1 MARRRRPP
9 RAGAISELPPLKIF
23 SQIVALQA
31 LYYIFAFILLLFTAL
46 VAGTPFTL
54 DLVFGWS
61 QVRGDTT
68 QGWLL
73 GFIWILDGGL
83 LIGISQVLLISRS
96 KLVPD
101 FSISLHLIHL
111 VVVYLYTSA
120 LPQHAAWYVTNVL
133 SSVLCILLAT
143 WGCQYRE
150 LKPIAFGGHG
160 SSSSASNQNNNSH
173 NNNSNDNEDDQ
184 GGGGVGGD
192 EEQGFTRGRGRGRG
206 RDGGGEYEMVN
217 ILPSGSGSGTGSR
230 GAAATTTTTTTTTN
244 DERRID

>member
-9 RAGAISELPPLKIF
+9 RPGALSELPPLKIL
-23 SQIVALQA
+23 SQILALQA
-31 LYYIFAFILLLFTAL
+31 LYYIFAFVLLLFTTL

-83 LIGISQVLLISRS
+83 LIALSIIALISRS

-101 FSISLHLIHL
+101 FALTLHFIHL
-111 VVVYLYTSA
+111 VVTYFYTGHT
-120 LPQHAAWYVTNVL
+120 LPSHTAWWITMFS
-133 SSVLCILLAT
+133 SSVICILLAT

-150 LKPIAFGGHG
+150 LKPITFGGH
-160 SSSSASNQNNNSH
+160 SSSNTNNNQNNAQQ
-173 NNNSNDNEDDQ
+173 EQ
-184 GGGGVGGD
+184 GAEGD
-192 EEQGFTRGRGRGRG
+192 EEEGFSRGRGRGRG
-206 RDGGGEYEMVN
+206 RDGAGEYEMVDIPAN
-217 ILPSGSGSGTGSR
+217 N
-230 GAAATTTTTTTTTN
+230 AEN
-244 DERRID
+244 ERRD